1 MKKLA
6 ISVISNTEE
15 IIIINLT
22 KSFLESLKKVIEI
35 SQNVSKNSS
44 FDEDIYYTLPFSFDT
59 IYSYKLRTTYLK
71 DYETNMS
78 NLDGKSP
85 EYLTLS
91 DEERFSFAKKHSI
104 DSDLYIFNDNKT
116 ESLLK
121 NFIKNGDKGELIIEK
136 NIINLKCKKY
146 DFLEEIL
153 SDSFSY
159 ENLLQIIEN
168 EI

>member
-59 IYSYKLRTTYLK
+59 IYSYKTVGVY
-71 DYETNMS
+71 
-78 NLDGKSP
+78 
-85 EYLTLS
+85 
-91 DEERFSFAKKHSI
+91 
-104 DSDLYIFNDNKT
+104 
-116 ESLLK
+116 
-121 NFIKNGDKGELIIEK
+121 
-136 NIINLKCKKY
+136 
-146 DFLEEIL
+146 
-153 SDSFSY
+153 
-159 ENLLQIIEN
+159 
-168 EI
+168 